1 MSGGEEGEII
11 DPPAEGPVLRFIRLT
26 PRAYAPERM
35 TEGSAG
41 YDLKSPRTG
50 AILPQRKL
58 TVQTELSLEIPK
70 GYVGKIYPRSGL
82 ADQYCI
88 TTLGGIIDSDFRGN
102 VSIILMNLHKVN
114 TFILQRG
121 MRIAQLLIEPVVQ
134 PTLKEITELTVTPR
148 GTGGLGST
156 GLF

>member
-1 MSGGEEGEII
+1 MSGREEGEII

-41 YDLKSPRTG
+41 YDIKSPRTG

-58 TVQTELSLEIPK
+58 TLQTELSLEIPK

-114 TFILQRG
+114 VYLYN
-121 MRIAQLLIEPVVQ
+121 
-134 PTLKEITELTVTPR
+134 TEGHEDSSAAYR
-148 GTGGLGST
+148 ASST
-156 GLF
+156 ANPERNNRTNSYS

>member
-1 MSGGEEGEII
+1 MSGREEGEII
-11 DPPAEGPVLRFIRLT
+11 DAPEERPVLRYIKLT
-26 PRAYAPERM
+26 PRAYPPEKM
-35 TEGSAG
+35 TKGSAG

-58 TVQTELSLEIPK
+58 TLQTDLSLEIPK

-114 TFILQRG
+114 TFIIQRG
-121 MRIAQLLIEPVVQ
+121 MRVAQLLIEPVVQ
-134 PTLKEITELTVTPR
+134 PTLKEITVLTVTPR

>member
-1 MSGGEEGEII
+1 MSGREEGEII
-11 DPPAEGPVLRFIRLT
+11 DAPEERPVLRYIKLT
-26 PRAYAPERM
+26 PRAYPPEKM

-41 YDLKSPRTG
+41 YDLKSPKTG

-58 TVQTELSLEIPK
+58 TLQTDLSLEIPK

-88 TTLGGIIDSDFRGN
+88 TTLGGIIDSDYRGN

-114 TFILQRG
+114 TFIIQRG
-121 MRIAQLLIEPVVQ
+121 MRVAQLLIEPVVQ
-134 PTLKEITELTVTPR
+134 PTLKEITVLTTTPR

>member
-1 MSGGEEGEII
+1 
-11 DPPAEGPVLRFIRLT
+11 
-26 PRAYAPERM
+26 M

-58 TVQTELSLEIPK
+58 TLQTDLSLEIPK

-114 TFILQRG
+114 TFIIQRG
-121 MRIAQLLIEPVVQ
+121 MRVAQLLIEPVVQ
-134 PTLKEITELTVTPR
+134 PTLKEITVLTVTPR

>member
-1 MSGGEEGEII
+1 MSGREEGEII
-11 DPPAEGPVLRFIRLT
+11 DAPEERPVLRYIKLT
-26 PRAYAPERM
+26 PRAYPPEKM

-41 YDLKSPRTG
+41 YDLKSPKTG

-58 TVQTELSLEIPK
+58 TLQTDLSLEIPK

-88 TTLGGIIDSDFRGN
+88 TTLGGIIDSDYRGN

-114 TFILQRG
+114 TFIIQRG
-121 MRIAQLLIEPVVQ
+121 MRVAQLLIEPVVQ
-134 PTLKEITELTVTPR
+134 PTLKEITVLTATPR